1 MSEVDFLELAKKIMK
16 AVFNRDV
23 DMTLEE
29 IEERFSYDVV
39 LPKEVKDTIS
49 GEVTYVA
56 ADNSKKY
63 ITNDN
68 MEKRDR
74 EIGWIIDKRDVK
86 SLSEIIEIWEETN
99 YLTTE
104 RNYDCINVVKSDTIY
119 NSQNVY
125 KSMDSSKSKGLI
137 FCNSCHESENLI
149 ASSRSV
155 NSSNSIRCDDS
166 QNSSNSFGV
175 ICSNKIINSL
185 FIQDCFDLYECMFC
199 SHIASQKYMI
209 ANMQF
214 SEKEYFRIKEKVV
227 DWILGEKK

>member
-1 MSEVDFLELAKKIMK
+1 MSEDDFLEIAKKIMR
-16 AVFNRDV
+16 AVFNREI

-29 IEERFSYDVV
+29 IEERFAYDVV

-49 GEVTYVA
+49 GEVTYAA

-63 ITNDN
+63 ITNAN
-68 MEKRDR
+68 MEKRDK
-74 EIGWIIDKRDVK
+74 EIGWIIEKRDVK

-104 RNYDCINVVKSDTIY
+104 RNYDCMNVLKSDTIY

-125 KSMDSSKSKGLI
+125 KSMDSSRSKGLI
-137 FCNSCHESENLI
+137 FCNSCHDSENLI

-155 NSSNSIRCDDS
+155 NSSMSIRCDDS
-166 QNSSNSFGV
+166 QNSNNSFGV

-214 SEKEYFRIKEKVV
+214 SEEEYFRIKEKVI
-227 DWILGEKK
+227 DWVLGEKK